1 MLERILRFSIDQ
13 RWLVV
18 LVTAAAALVGVYSL
32 TQLPIDAVPDITN
45 NQVQINTE
53 FEALGPEQVEKQ
65 ITFPVETALAG
76 IEGLDH
82 TRSISRNG
90 FSQVTAVFTDS
101 TDIYFARS
109 QVLERLVGLGDRL
122 PPGATPSMGAIS
134 TGLGEVYMWAVEYE
148 RPGDASVEPGRE
160 GPGWQPDGHYLTPEG
175 EALRTPVE
183 KAAYLRTLQEY
194 TIAPQLRQVPNVAG
208 VDAIGGYE
216 KQYGVEPDPMK
227 LMAFGLSFGDLIEA
241 LEAGNVAQGA
251 KYIETGGE
259 ALQVRA
265 SGLLTGLEDIAGI
278 VVGEHNGVPVRV
290 LDVAD
295 VGISR
300 ELRYG
305 SASLNGEEAVIGT
318 ALMLIGGNSR
328 QVAADVGARLEEI
341 GRTLPPGIALRT
353 VLDRTDLVDKTIAT
367 VEHNLFFGAILV
379 IVVLFAL
386 LGNLRAAIITALAIP
401 LAMLLTATGMVQA
414 GISANLLSLGA
425 IDFGIIID
433 GSVIVVENC
442 VRRLAERQRE
452 LGRKLS
458 LQERLETTFQAAKQ
472 VRTAT
477 AYGEAIIITV
487 YLPVLF
493 LTGVEGKM
501 FTPMAATVIFALV
514 GAFVL
519 SLTFI
524 PAAVAI
530 AMRGD
535 VKEKDVRVLRWARAA
550 YEPVVRAAVRR
561 RVAVVGLA
569 AVAFLGSLALFTR
582 LGQEFVPRLDE
593 GDIAMHAMRIPATA
607 LSSSQQSQEMLE
619 KKLAALPEV
628 AYVFS
633 KTGTAELASDP
644 MAPSVSDNFLILA
657 DEEGWRPAPELIA
670 EAERFEAMLPGDRG
684 AEAGEHDGHD
694 GHGEEGGHGGGNVG
708 SHKSALVR
716 LLRAVVATVPGNNYE
731 FTQPIEMR
739 FNELISGVRS
749 DLAIKVFGDDFAV
762 MLPAANAIAAVVSA
776 VPGATDVKVE
786 QTEGLP
792 VLDVS
797 IDRQAISRLGL
808 TLKEV
813 QDLVAAAVGG
823 KEAGLIFEGDRRF
836 ELIVRLPERLR
847 ADVEALRN
855 LPVPL
860 PPRTN
865 GDGASGGGTG
875 GGTASRDVFHDAPA
889 RFVPLGDI
897 AELSV
902 TEGLNQVSRENGK
915 RRVVV
920 QANVRGRDIGGFV
933 DEVRT
938 RIAEAAPPPPG
949 TYLDYGGQFEN
960 LERARE
966 RLLIV
971 VPVCFLLIF
980 GLLYATFGNAKDAVM
995 VFTCVPLAL
1004 TGGILALWLRGMPFS
1019 ISAAVGFIALSG
1031 VAVLNG
1037 LVMVTFINERIREG
1051 DPLEDAI
1058 IGGSLVRLRPVLM
1071 TALVA
1076 ALGFVP
1082 MAIATGAGA
1091 EVQKPLATVVI
1102 GGVVSATLLT
1112 LVVLPAVFRLWH
1124 RPGGENPSSAD
1135 GRLETL

>member
-1 MLERILRFSIDQ
+1 MLERILRCSIDQ

-18 LVTAAAALVGVYSL
+18 LLTAAAALLGVYSL

-53 FEALGPEQVEKQ
+53 YEALGPEQVEKQ

-76 IEGLDH
+76 IEGLDY

-101 TDIYFARS
+101 TDVYFARS
-109 QVLERLVGLGDRL
+109 QVLERLVGLGETL
-122 PPGATPSMGAIS
+122 PPGAEPSMGAIS
-134 TGLGEVYMWAVEYE
+134 TGLGEVFMYAVEFTN
-148 RPGDASVEPGRE
+148 PGGVGAETVED
-160 GPGWQPDGHYLTPEG
+160 GPGWRSDGTYVTPEG
-175 EALRTPVE
+175 EVLRTPME

-194 TIAPQLRQVPNVAG
+194 TISPQLRQVANVAG

-227 LMAFGLSFGDLIEA
+227 LMAYGLSFADLIDA

-251 KYIETGGE
+251 KYIETAGE

-265 SGLLTGLEDIAGI
+265 SGLLTGVEDIAGI
-278 VVGEHNGVPVRV
+278 VIGESDGVPVRV
-290 LDVAD
+290 RDVAE
-295 VGISR
+295 VGVSR
-300 ELRYG
+300 EVRYG

-328 QVAADVGARLEEI
+328 QVAADVGAKLDEI
-341 GRTLPPGIALRT
+341 GRTLPPGISVRT
-353 VLDRTDLVDKTIAT
+353 VLDRTGLVDKTIAT

-379 IVVLFAL
+379 IVVLFVL
-386 LGNLRAAIITALAIP
+386 LGNLRAALITALAIP
-401 LAMLLTATGMVQA
+401 LSMLLTATGMVQA

-433 GSVIVVENC
+433 GSVIIVENC
-442 VRRLAERQRE
+442 VRRLAERQHE
-452 LGRKLS
+452 LGRKLT
-458 LQERLETTFQAAKQ
+458 LQERLETTFLAAKQ

-477 AYGEAIIITV
+477 AFGEAIIITV

-501 FTPMAATVIFALV
+501 FTPMAATVIFALI

-519 SLTFI
+519 SLTFV

-530 AMRGD
+530 VMRGRVSEND
-535 VKEKDVRVLRWARAA
+535 VFVLRWARAA
-550 YEPVVRAAVRR
+550 YEPVVRAAVRAR
-561 RVAVVGLA
+561 IAVVAA
-569 AVAFLGSLALFTR
+569 AVLAFVGSLLLFTR
-582 LGQEFVPRLDE
+582 LGQEFVPQLDE

-607 LSSSQQSQEMLE
+607 LSSSQENQGMLE
-619 KKLAALPEV
+619 RKIAAVPEV

-633 KTGTAELASDP
+633 KTGTAELAADP
-644 MAPSVSDNFLILA
+644 MGPSVSDNFLILA
-657 DEEGWRPAPELIA
+657 DEEDWRPVPELLA
-670 EAERFEAMLPGDRG
+670 EAERFEAMLPAD
-684 AEAGEHDGHD
+684 AHAG
-694 GHGEEGGHGGGNVG
+694 EGGHGGEGHGDEEGGGNF
-708 SHKSALVR
+708 SEHKNALMR

-749 DLAIKVFGDDFAV
+749 DLAIKVFGDDFGV
-762 MLPAANAIAAVVSA
+762 MLPAANAIAAVVA
-776 VPGATDVKVE
+776 QVPGASDVKVE

-797 IDRQAISRLGL
+797 INRQAISRLGL

-823 KEAGLIFEGDRRF
+823 REAGLIFQGDRRF
-836 ELIVRLPERLR
+836 DLIVRLPERLR
-847 ADVEALRN
+847 ADVQALRD

-860 PPRTN
+860 PQREQ
-865 GDGASGGGTG
+865 SGGGG
-875 GGTASRDVFHDAPA
+875 MMASNADFRFDAAP
-889 RFVPLGDI
+889 FVPLGDI
-897 AELSV
+897 ADLSV

-933 DEVRT
+933 DEVRA

-949 TYLDYGGQFEN
+949 TYLTYGGQLEN

-995 VFTCVPLAL
+995 VFVCVPLAL

-1037 LVMVTFINERIREG
+1037 LVVVTFINERVEAG
-1051 DPLEDAI
+1051 DRLEDAI

-1082 MAIATGAGA
+1082 MATATGAGA

-1102 GGVVSATLLT
+1102 GGIASATALT
-1112 LVVLPAVFRLWH
+1112 LVVLPAVYRLWH
-1124 RPGGENPSSAD
+1124 RGDPRGAAPTRGTAPG
-1135 GRLETL
+1135 